1 MTSTANDEAATLWVQ
16 HAVECLHKND
26 NGCDDGGEVRYAD
39 LLDFMQSAPPPPNS
53 LHAMWEQC
61 VWRLQDEPEALY
73 LLRCLANSLRG
84 GVYSDASFLLD
95 ARASLPFPCVSQED
109 AGGAE
114 AGNGL
119 QRLVARIVALRILP
133 STTDIIQLGWSVAL
147 TGPETTPVASSSLRP
162 LYCTRTHVV
171 IQLAS
176 GRHLSAWA
184 YGGVGLRLR
193 VGTVFCALLYPSRTE
208 NKEMA
213 YVIHNVSEITA
224 ADDSVG
230 SLAWSRS
237 IRRENFASCPS
248 MPGQFS
254 FEQLVESFSPEMA
267 GQKLCKSL
275 LLLVVVHTMYRA
287 VRCRARRPLHILLLG
302 APRSGKSALLR
313 AFLHLLGP
321 HATLV
326 GAHVVH
332 GQQRSAAISQAIT
345 ATYPHVRQQLLLG
358 GAVSTFDA
366 LVIDEVSGRG
376 CANLVEGF
384 ITGVCPIFTGG
395 GGGGVS
401 ATMIRSH
408 VIPTHV
414 QVTAAANDDLL
425 AAAAL
430 IPQFSVVAR
439 TTAQLS
445 LHNAASI
452 GEGVIAAS
460 VASSQS
466 LSRTPSRSASLCE
479 SSPGRL
485 DSGVFSAGP
494 LCEELLRAAV
504 EEAPPA
510 SVLERMIPAEA
521 FTSFYL
527 SRLREHWNGTKAL
540 GTTTV
545 TNSTPPLALVLS
557 VLWELNL
564 ARLVLEHGCCHG
576 ERATGWS
583 ELLAEEVWQCYTHH
597 LWALDTAAVATAGE
611 RIKKQTIPC
620 GADFSALRGGKK
632 RKISKKAACV
642 ALLRMMAHEQ
652 RESGADSVS
661 EASTR
666 AFFQQLGG
674 EAMTGQSFS
683 EVIQQLLDAAMII
696 QRLGAYAVVAEA

>member
-1 MTSTANDEAATLWVQ
+1 MTSTANGEAATRWLR
-16 HAVECLHKND
+16 HAAECLYKND
-26 NGCDDGGEVRYAD
+26 PGCDDGGEVRYTD
-39 LLDFMQSAPPPPNS
+39 LLDFMQSAPPPPTS

-61 VWRLQDEPEALY
+61 VWRLQDEPAALY
-73 LLRCLANSLRG
+73 FLRCLANSLRG

-114 AGNGL
+114 AESGL
-119 QRLVARIVALRILP
+119 QRLVARIVALRLVP
-133 STTDIIQLGWSVAL
+133 STTDIIQLGWSVAVA
-147 TGPETTPVASSSLRP
+147 GPETTAVASSSLRP
-162 LYCTRTHVV
+162 MYCTRTHVV

-208 NKEMA
+208 NQEMA

-230 SLAWSRS
+230 SLTWSRS
-237 IRRENFASCPS
+237 IRRDNFASYSS
-248 MPGQFS
+248 MPGKFF

-287 VRCRARRPLHILLLG
+287 VRCRARRPLHMLLLG
-302 APRSGKSALLR
+302 ASRSGKSALLR

-366 LVIDEVSGRG
+366 LVIDEVSSRG

-384 ITGVCPIFTGG
+384 ITGVCPIFS

-408 VIPTHV
+408 VMPTHV

-460 VASSQS
+460 VASSHS
-466 LSRTPSRSASLCE
+466 SSRTPSRSASLCE
-479 SSPGRL
+479 PSPGQS
-485 DSGVFSAGP
+485 DSGVFCAGP
-494 LCEELLRAAV
+494 LCEDLLRAAV
-504 EEAPPA
+504 EGAPPA
-510 SVLERMIPAEA
+510 SVLEGMIPAEA

-527 SRLREHWNGTKAL
+527 SRLREHWHGTNAL

-564 ARLVLEHGCCHG
+564 ARLVLEHSCCHG
-576 ERATGWS
+576 EMATGWN

-597 LWALDTAAVATAGE
+597 LWAVETATVASAGE
-611 RIKKQTIPC
+611 RIKKQIIPC
-620 GADFSALRGGKK
+620 GADFSTVRGGKK
-632 RKISKKAACV
+632 RKISKKAVCV

-652 RESGADSVS
+652 RETGADSVS
-661 EASTR
+661 EASTK

-674 EAMTGQSFS
+674 EAMTGQTFS
-683 EVIQQLLDAAMII
+683 DVIQQLLDAAMII